1 MPWNAVQRYRRVD
14 QGAMI
19 EAACAENSADHF
31 HQDVGAFPVAD
42 KPDF

>member
-1 MPWNAVQRYRRVD
+1 
-14 QGAMI
+14 MI

-31 HQDVGAFPVAD
+31 HQDVGAFPQAD